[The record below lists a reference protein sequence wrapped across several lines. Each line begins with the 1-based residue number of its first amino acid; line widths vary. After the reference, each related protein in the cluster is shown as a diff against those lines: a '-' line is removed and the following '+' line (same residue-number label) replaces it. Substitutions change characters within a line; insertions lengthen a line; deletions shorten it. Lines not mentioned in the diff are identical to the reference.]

1 VKKTS
6 LLALPL
12 LALAA
17 ACTSDSPSAPPAL
30 GEGAPIYYA
39 APAVAV
45 RDQYMVVLKDGVDR
59 QAVLRAAGV
68 SARGTFRGVL
78 NGFSARLSSADL
90 TRIRQ
95 MDGVEYIEQ
104 DQIMRAN
111 VVQNVPAN
119 GPWGL
124 DRIDQAT
131 LPLSR
136 TYTYNNTGAGVYVYI
151 VDSGIALHSQFATGP
166 STTRVL
172 DFVDVIDGSY
182 DDCNGHGTHV
192 AGTAAG
198 ATVGVAKAAYVVNV
212 RVLDCAGSG
221 SNSAIIAAL
230 DSIRLHGVRP
240 GVVNMSL
247 GGGYSKAMNQAV
259 DRLSEAGYLM
269 VVAAGNDATYAC
281 NVSPASALKSFTVAA
296 VDSTDRRASFSNW
309 GRCVTMYAP
318 GVDILSAYIGSSTA
332 GAFLSGT
339 SQAAPHVA
347 GVAALYLQ
355 SNPAANPG
363 TIRTWLVNQS
373 AKFKVKGN
381 EAGSVLY
388 GTPNN
393 LVQKGTL

>member
-1 VKKTS
+1 MKKTAF
-6 LLALPL
+6 LVPL

-17 ACTSDSPSAPPAL
+17 ACSGDSPSTPPAI

-39 APAVAV
+39 APGVAV
-45 RDQYMVVLKDGVDR
+45 RDQYMVVLKDGADR
-59 QAVLRAAGV
+59 EAVLRAAGV

-104 DQIMRAN
+104 DQVMRKT

-124 DRIDQAT
+124 DRLDQAT

-136 TYTYNNTGAGVYVYI
+136 TYTYTNTGAGVRIYI
-151 VDSGIALHSQFATGP
+151 VDTGIALHSQFATGP
-166 STTRVL
+166 SSTRVI
-172 DFVDVIDGSY
+172 DFVDVIDGSF
-182 DDCNGHGTHV
+182 DDCDGHGTHV
-192 AGTAAG
+192 AGTAG
-198 ATVGVAKAAYVVNV
+198 GTTYGVAKAAYLVNV
-212 RVLDCAGSG
+212 RVLDCTGSG
-221 SNSAIIAAL
+221 LNTGIIAAL
-230 DSIRLHGVRP
+230 DSIRLHGTRP

-269 VVAAGNDATYAC
+269 VVSAGNDAAYAC
-281 NVSPASALKSFTVAA
+281 DVSPASALKSFTVAA

-318 GVDILSAYIGSSTA
+318 GVDILSSYIGSSTA
-332 GAFLSGT
+332 AAIGSGT
-339 SQAAPHVA
+339 SQAAPHVS

-381 EAGSVLY
+381 EAGSIMY

-393 LVQKGTL
+393 LIQKGTL